1 MMNSL
6 IGFMKTAVIWDGS
19 MAKAT
24 QAQWDKAKAL
34 FEAGKSLREIEGDT
48 KIPLVTL
55 HRVSKKEGW
64 EKSKTER
71 LIQDVVRVSKEME
84 QLNETARSV
93 VSQEIKKAV
102 DVDAIS
108 DAWDMI
114 MGHAANASKRLL
126 AKPDVTSVDI
136 LNIAKAGETSKV
148 TLKKLPRFA
157 PQQTAVKV
165 DVNTEKNEISP
176 QLKSAADII
185 ES

>member
-1 MMNSL
+1 
-6 IGFMKTAVIWDGS
+6 
-19 MAKAT
+19 MAKAPQT
-24 QAQWDKAKAL
+24 QWDKAKAL
-34 FEAGKSLREIEGDT
+34 FEVGKSFREIELETGLNY
-48 KIPLVTL
+48 KAVE
-55 HRVSKKEGW
+55 RASKKKGAEWKRG
-64 EKSKTER
+64 R
-71 LIQDVVRVSKEME
+71 LSQVIQETVRVSNDLS
-84 QLNETARSV
+84 QLTVTEKQV
-93 VSQEIKKAV
+93 VTQEVKKAV

-126 AKPDVTSVDI
+126 AKPDVTSADI

>member
-1 MMNSL
+1 
-6 IGFMKTAVIWDGS
+6 

-34 FEAGKSLREIEGDT
+34 FEAGKSLREIELATG
-48 KIPLVTL
+48 I
-55 HRVSKKEGW
+55 SKDSIGREAK
-64 EKSKTER
+64 KSEWQR
-71 LIQDVVRVSKEME
+71 GELRQLIQDSVRVSEGLR
-84 QLNETARSV
+84 QLNETAREV
-93 VSQEIKKAV
+93 VSNEVKKAV
-102 DVDAIS
+102 DVDAVS

-114 MGHAANASKRLL
+114 MGHAANASKRIL
-126 AKPDVTSVDI
+126 AKPDVTSTDI
-136 LNIAKAGETSKV
+136 LNITKAGETSKV

-176 QLKSAADII
+176 QLKSAASII